1 MLPGDVVATATSDH
15 PSSPPN
21 RDRAAAVIEEIRIRS
36 LGVIEESVLELSAG
50 LTVITG
56 ETGAGKTML
65 VTALGLL
72 LGGRADTGAVRTG
85 ARAARVEGLVRA
97 DPTLEA
103 MAEEHGGETES
114 GLLLLGRQVSAEG
127 RSRAF
132 LGGASVP
139 ASALARVGEA
149 LVAVHGQS
157 DQHRLLRPE
166 AQRDALDA
174 YAGPALQAVLDAYR
188 TGYARLRVVETEL
201 TEVLGSARER
211 AREADVLRLGL
222 EEIEAADPQPG
233 EEESLATEESRLGF
247 ADTLRTA
254 AETAREALSSERDA
268 PDGLGALAAA
278 RRALESVREHDPEV
292 AGLADRVA
300 EVSYLLADVAADV
313 ASYATAVE
321 TDPARLAGVS
331 ERRAALT
338 ALTRK
343 YGETIDE
350 VLEWARIS
358 AARLFSLDGSDEQI
372 AQLREEREQ
381 LRTTLAVDAAELTTL
396 RAAAGARLSAV
407 VTEELHSLSMPD
419 ARFDVRLDRVP
430 DATGLEL
437 DGQTWRFTPTG
448 VDETELLLA
457 ANTGSAPRPLTKGAS
472 GGELS
477 RVMLAIEVALADTRP
492 VPTFVFDEVDAGVG
506 GKAAVEIGRRLAAL
520 ARSAQVLVVTHLPQ
534 VAAFADQHVVVR
546 KSSDGSVTTSG
557 LTTLDDPGRVQ
568 ELSRMLAGLEESDTA
583 MAHAQELL
591 EVAQESRVGAPQAR
605 SGRPRV
611 SPRPSGGR
619 RTTRPS

>member
-1 MLPGDVVATATSDH
+1 
-15 PSSPPN
+15 
-21 RDRAAAVIEEIRIRS
+21 VIEEIRISS
-36 LGVIEESVLELSAG
+36 LGVIDESVLELGEG

-72 LGGRADTGAVRTG
+72 LGGRADTGAVRKG
-85 ARAARVEGLVRA
+85 ARAARVEGIVRA
-97 DPTLEA
+97 DAQLEA
-103 MAEEHGGETES
+103 MADEHGGEVEA
-114 GLLLLGRQVSAEG
+114 GRLLLGRQVSAEG

-139 ASALARVGEA
+139 ASALARVGDA

-174 YAGPALQAVLDAYR
+174 HAGAGLHEVLGRYR
-188 TGYARLRVVETEL
+188 DSFQRLRAVESEL
-201 TEVLGSARER
+201 REVLGSARER

-222 EEIEAADPQPG
+222 EEIESVDPQVG
-233 EEESLATEESRLGF
+233 EEDSLATEEIRLGF

-254 AETAREALSSERDA
+254 AETAREALSSDRDS
-268 PDGLGALAAA
+268 PDALGAVAAA
-278 RRALESVREHDPEV
+278 RRSLESVREHDPEV

-313 ASYATAVE
+313 AAYSTLVE
-321 TDPARLAGVS
+321 TDPARLAAVS

-343 YGETIDE
+343 YGETSSQ
-350 VLEWARIS
+350 VLEWARE
-358 AARLFSLDGSDEQI
+358 AAERLFGLDGSDERV
-372 AQLREEREQ
+372 AALRTEREQ
-381 LRTTLAVDAAELTTL
+381 LRGALATDAAELTRL
-396 RAAAGARLSAV
+396 RIEAGDELSTI
-407 VTEELHSLSMPD
+407 VTDELHSLSMPD
-419 ARFDVRLDRVP
+419 ARFIVRLDRVE
-430 DATGLEL
+430 DEAGLEL
-437 DGQTWRFTPTG
+437 DGRRWRFSSTG
-448 VDETELLLA
+448 VDEVELVLS
-457 ANTGSAPRPLTKGAS
+457 ANTGSEPRPLSKGAS

-506 GKAAVEIGRRLAAL
+506 GKAAVELGRRLAAL

-534 VAAFADQHVVVR
+534 VAAFADRHVVVR

-557 LTTLDDPGRVQ
+557 LDTLDDAGRVQ

-591 EVAQESRVGAPQAR
+591 EVAQESRQTTRAAP
-605 SGRPRV
+605 GRPT
-611 SPRPSGGR
+611 R
-619 RTTRPS
+619 RR